1 MRRRH
6 AADGRQNDGKM
17 QNFLTPGITFSK
29 FKFHPGNP
37 TSRPAIAFGVG
48 EQVATSHLHAYNQNL
63 VLAARF
69 LF

>member
-1 MRRRH
+1 
-6 AADGRQNDGKM
+6 M